1 MTRSSKDDE
10 LFPALPEPMSV
21 PLGINR
27 RAFLMRNAAIGA
39 AAVMTG
45 TTWSPEARAQQA
57 ATEAGAQ
64 QAKKAAAGGD
74 AGLKM
79 SSALSPDL
87 DVVKSSKGPVMTV
100 ADEFYKVGPGPSSS
114 HTIGPMRI
122 TYDFY
127 QRCEK
132 LPADQLAQAT
142 GLKMSSALSPDL
154 DVVKASKGPV
164 MTVAD
169 EFYKVGP
176 GPSSSHTIGPMR
188 ITYDFYQRCEKLPAD
203 QLAQATGLKVHLF
216 GSLSATGKGHGT
228 ERASLAGLVG
238 KEPATV
244 DPRFLDEMIA
254 KPDQT
259 YPVKLGS
266 KTFNL
271 SLADIVYDAPKGD
284 FPHPNTM
291 TARLMAGDKVLYE
304 QEYYSVGGG
313 FIEWKGYQPPKKGQ
327 PKYPYA
333 TMKELRQHAEKNNL
347 SVADVVMANEVAVSG
362 KNEEQ
367 INAFLDKIANAMIAT
382 VKTGLSYK
390 DDVLPGPIKL
400 HSKAATVY
408 ERAMDDTYMSDR
420 AIGLVSA
427 FALAASE
434 ENARGHLVITAPTG
448 GSAGVMPAVVYALTQ
463 SGRAVP
469 MDKIREGLLAGLA
482 VGYLCKHNA
491 TLAAAEGGCQAE
503 IGVASAMAAALIT
516 QVQDQPPHV
525 IENAAES
532 ALEHHLGMTCDPVAG
547 YVQVPCIERCAF
559 GAVKAWVAAMIAT
572 NEIAS
577 RHRVD
582 LDTTIKTLADTARD
596 MNPKYKETSEA
607 GLAQNLTLC

>member
-1 MTRSSKDDE
+1 MTSSDQEDE
-10 LFPALPEPMSV
+10 LLSTLPELPSV
-21 PLGINR
+21 PSGLNR
-27 RAFLMRNAAIGA
+27 RAFFIRHAAIGA

-45 TTWSPEARAQQA
+45 TTWTPEARAQQA
-57 ATEAGAQ
+57 ATEAAAQ
-64 QAKKAAAGGD
+64 QAKKEA
-74 AGLKM
+74 
-79 SSALSPDL
+79 
-87 DVVKSSKGPVMTV
+87 VK
-100 ADEFYKVGPGPSSS
+100 D
-114 HTIGPMRI
+114 
-122 TYDFY
+122 
-127 QRCEK
+127 
-132 LPADQLAQAT
+132 AT
-142 GLKMSSALSPDL
+142 GLKMSGTLSPDL
-154 DVVKASKGPV
+154 EVVKASKGPV

-188 ITYDFYQRCEKLPAD
+188 ITYDFYQRCTKLPAD

-259 YPVKLGS
+259 YPVQLGGKS
-266 KTFNL
+266 FNL
-271 SLADIVYDAPKGD
+271 SLADIVYDAPKGE

-291 TARLMAGDKVLYE
+291 TCKLMAGDKVLYE

-313 FIEWKGYQPPKKGQ
+313 FIEWKGYEPPKKGQ

-333 TMKELRQHAEKNNL
+333 TMKELRQHAERNNL
-347 SVADVVMANEVAVSG
+347 SIADVVMANEMAVSG
-362 KNEEQ
+362 KSEEQ
-367 INAFLDKIANAMIAT
+367 INAFLDKIAGAMLAT
-382 VKTGLSYK
+382 VRTGLSYK

-400 HSKAATVY
+400 HSKAATVW
-408 ERAMDDTYMSDR
+408 ERAQDNKYESDR
-420 AIGLVSA
+420 AIAMVA
-427 FALAASE
+427 ACALAASE

-448 GSAGVMPAVVYALTQ
+448 GSAGVMPAIVYALTESQ
-463 SGRAVP
+463 RKVSP
-469 MDKIREGLLAGLA
+469 EKIREGLLAGLA

-503 IGVASAMAAALIT
+503 IGVASGMAAAMIA
-516 QVQDQPPHV
+516 QVMDSSPQV

-559 GAVKAWVAAMIAT
+559 GAVKAWTAFMVAT

>member
-1 MTRSSKDDE
+1 VPACGPIDDRLNAAKTKIEAHGYREMNAMANTDRNQQYSAMSTSGENDE
-10 LFPALPEPMSV
+10 LFPAWHEALALPSNV
-21 PLGINR
+21 DR
-27 RAFLMRNAAIGA
+27 RSFLIRNAVIGA

-45 TTWSPEARAQQA
+45 STWTPEARAQQA
-57 ATEAGAQ
+57 AKE
-64 QAKKAAAGGD
+64 AAAS
-74 AGLKM
+74 KM
-79 SSALSPDL
+79 GATLSPDL
-87 DVVKSSKGPVMTV
+87 DVVAKSKGPVMTV

-127 QRCEK
+127 QRCTK
-132 LPADQLAQAT
+132 LPTDQLAQAT
-142 GLKMSSALSPDL
+142 A
-154 DVVKASKGPV
+154 
-164 MTVAD
+164 
-169 EFYKVGP
+169 
-176 GPSSSHTIGPMR
+176 
-188 ITYDFYQRCEKLPAD
+188 
-203 QLAQATGLKVHLF
+203 LKVHLF

-228 ERASLAGLVG
+228 ERAALAGLVG

-244 DPRFLDEMIA
+244 DPSFLDEMAA
-254 KPDQT
+254 KPTQS
-259 YPVKLGS
+259 YPVKLGD

-271 SLADIVYDAPKGD
+271 TLADIIYDDTKGD

-291 TARLMAGDKVLYE
+291 TCKLMAGDKVIYE

-333 TMKELRQHAEKNNL
+333 TMKTLRQHAEQNNL
-347 SVADVVMANEVAVSG
+347 SIAQVIMANEVAVSG
-362 KNEEQ
+362 KTEEQ
-367 INAFLDKIANAMIAT
+367 VNAFLDKIAGAMLAT
-382 VKTGLSYK
+382 VKSGLSVK
-390 DDVLPGPIKL
+390 ESVLPGPIKL
-400 HSKAATVY
+400 HAKAATVW
-408 ERAMDDTYMSDR
+408 ERAQDEKYESDR
-420 AIGLVSA
+420 AIAQVA
-427 FALAASE
+427 ACALAASE

-448 GSAGVMPAVVYALTQ
+448 GSAGVMPAVVYALVE
-463 SGRAVP
+463 SRRKVP
-469 MDKIREGLLAGLA
+469 MEKIREGLLAGLA

-503 IGVASAMAAALIT
+503 IGVASAMAAALIA
-516 QVQDQPPHV
+516 QAMGSSPLV

-559 GAVKAWVAAMIAT
+559 GAVKAWTAFMVAT

-582 LDTTIKTLADTARD
+582 LDTTIKTLADTGRD
-596 MNPKYKETSEA
+596 MNAKYKETSEA
-607 GLAQNLTLC
+607 GLAANLVLC